1 MATTEEGGG
10 LRNLS
15 EHENLIVGTA
25 SGVLEQC
32 VLQPLLYWKNA
43 RQQGLAFTLNPKLLY
58 RGTFASASNLGV
70 VTGLQCVLSGSFQKL
85 IVGDAPKMTT
95 SQEIGCGFL
104 GGLASAPVCCV
115 LELIMIQQQRF
126 GGSLPATMQRIW
138 QNHGPLMFMRGFSCT
153 ASREGLFTAGYL
165 GLVPAAQSACRE
177 HGVSPWWGNC
187 GASVGGGLFVAA
199 VTQPLDTAKTCMQG
213 DLEKQ
218 RYGNVL
224 QTLRALRSEYGSFMA
239 LYKGYSWR
247 AGNLVLD
254 FFLLGWIVQTLSP
267 VMFPARFA

>member
-1 MATTEEGGG
+1 MATEDGGS
-10 LRNLS
+10 LRKLN
-15 EHENLIVGTA
+15 ERENLVVGTA
-25 SGVLEQC
+25 SGVLEQV

-58 RGTFASASNLGV
+58 RGTFASASNLGI

-85 IVGDAPKMTT
+85 IVGDAPKMSI
-95 SQEIGCGFL
+95 SQEVGCGFL
-104 GGLASAPVCCV
+104 GGVASAPVCCI

-126 GGSLPATMQRIW
+126 GGSLPSAVHRIL
-138 QNHGPLMFMRGFSCT
+138 QTHGPLMLMRGFTCT

-165 GLVPAAQSACRE
+165 GLIPAAQSACRDYE
-177 HGVSPWWGNC
+177 VSPWWGNC
-187 GASVGGGLFVAA
+187 AGSIGGGLFVAA

-213 DLEKQ
+213 DLERT

-224 QTLRALRSEYGSFMA
+224 QTLRSLRIEYGSFRA

-247 AGNLVLD
+247 AANLVAD
-254 FFLLGWIVQTLSP
+254 FFLLDWLVQTLSP